1 MGRLACGVVG
11 DWALTRHHIPRP
23 AVFGWFIWMMAAAM
37 LLLAIGNVPALYA
50 ATIVGGISYG
60 ALNGERPGL
69 LACSCRLLRHDVR
82 GCAGITPPIL
92 SEMYGNKH
100 FGAIYTAN
108 ALAEGAGSYAMATW
122 LFSAEYER
130 EIDQG
135 SGGSASG
142 SDGADGKDCY
152 GRQCFLWTAWISA
165 VLCAF
170 SALLCVW
177 LGAPQSLR
185 ARWLLLRA
193 RAGQVGGRSHATTRC
208 KARPIEPFEMA
219 KKEPQLPVHQ

>member
-1 MGRLACGVVG
+1 M
-11 DWALTRHHIPRP
+11 
-23 AVFGWFIWMMAAAM
+23 
-37 LLLAIGNVPALYA
+37 
-50 ATIVGGISYG
+50 
-60 ALNGERPGL
+60 
-69 LACSCRLLRHDVR
+69 R

-122 LFSAEYER
+122 LFSAVYER
-130 EIDQG
+130 EIGQG

-177 LGAPQSLR
+177 LGAPQNPSCALSLLR
-185 ARWLLLRA
+185 ALLRA
-193 RAGQVGGRSHATTRC
+193 RAVQAGGRSRATTRC
-208 KARPIEPFEMA
+208 KARGCVAKRTSMPFGCRMLRVA
-219 KKEPQLPVHQ
+219 SFFDDRTGRCVRDVRSAAGIRCAASPGHPPRP

>member
-1 MGRLACGVVG
+1 MG
-11 DWALTRHHIPRP
+11 
-23 AVFGWFIWMMAAAM
+23 
-37 LLLAIGNVPALYA
+37 
-50 ATIVGGISYG
+50 
-60 ALNGERPGL
+60 
-69 LACSCRLLRHDVR
+69 VR

-92 SEMYGNKH
+92 SEVYGNKH

-122 LFSAEYER
+122 LFSAVYER
-130 EIDQG
+130 EIGQG

-177 LGAPQSLR
+177 LGAPQNPSCAL
-185 ARWLLLRA
+185 ALLRVW
-193 RAGQVGGRSHATTRC
+193 AGQAGGRSRATTRC

-219 KKEPQLPVHQ
+219 KKEPPVHCSSMKY

>member
-1 MGRLACGVVG
+1 M
-11 DWALTRHHIPRP
+11 
-23 AVFGWFIWMMAAAM
+23 
-37 LLLAIGNVPALYA
+37 
-50 ATIVGGISYG
+50 
-60 ALNGERPGL
+60 
-69 LACSCRLLRHDVR
+69 R

-100 FGAIYTAN
+100 FGSIYTAN

-122 LFSAEYER
+122 LFSAVYER
-130 EIDQG
+130 EIGQG

-177 LGAPQSLR
+177 LGAPQNPSCALSLLR
-185 ARWLLLRA
+185 ALLRA
-193 RAGQVGGRSHATTRC
+193 RAVQAGGRSRATTRC

-219 KKEPQLPVHQ
+219 KKETPVHCSSTKYACRSLRSAGSELRRVHLRQQRVTERLRAH

>member
-1 MGRLACGVVG
+1 
-11 DWALTRHHIPRP
+11 
-23 AVFGWFIWMMAAAM
+23 
-37 LLLAIGNVPALYA
+37 
-50 ATIVGGISYG
+50 
-60 ALNGERPGL
+60 
-69 LACSCRLLRHDVR
+69 
-82 GCAGITPPIL
+82 
-92 SEMYGNKH
+92 MYGNKH

-122 LFSAEYER
+122 LFSAVYER
-130 EIDQG
+130 EIGQG

-177 LGAPQSLR
+177 LGAPQNPSCAL
-185 ARWLLLRA
+185 ALLRA

-219 KKEPQLPVHQ
+219 KKDPSALFINEVLVCMSVTAVGRARTPARRPAAAASSRTPASP

>member
-1 MGRLACGVVG
+1 M
-11 DWALTRHHIPRP
+11 
-23 AVFGWFIWMMAAAM
+23 
-37 LLLAIGNVPALYA
+37 
-50 ATIVGGISYG
+50 
-60 ALNGERPGL
+60 
-69 LACSCRLLRHDVR
+69 
-82 GCAGITPPIL
+82 PPPD
-92 SEMYGNKH
+92 GNKH

-122 LFSAEYER
+122 LFSAVYER
-130 EIDQG
+130 EIGQG

-177 LGAPQSLR
+177 LGAPQNPSCAL
-185 ARWLLLRA
+185 ALLRA

-208 KARPIEPFEMA
+208 KARPIESFRDGE
-219 KKEPQLPVHQ
+219 EGPQCTVFINEVLVCMSCRSLRSARPKLRRVDLRQQRVAERLRAHEERREDFLSATISLAS